1 MDGGATPRP
10 SPLLWPRA
18 PLTQCRKVQAV
29 KGERPLAVPVGA
41 AHLLG
46 GPGPQGFRESSASN
60 ACGVEPREGGAACL
74 HPRGGVWGAEK
85 EGGRVCWTAWAKNRL
100 PGACTYPPLS
110 PSASLA
116 LPRVCRRRHARPL
129 SSRALLVLFECVTP
143 RGAAVL
149 PFSAT
154 IFTLLHRIRLEAS
167 GDYPPNLS
175 ISLSGGKEINRDLP
189 SSGERTGASPAL
201 NRGSAH
207 AAREMWGEGLPACPR
222 GGGRAP
228 HI

>member
-74 HPRGGVWGAEK
+74 HPRGGVGGG
-85 EGGRVCWTAWAKNRL
+85 EGGVVCAGQRGQRTGCPVHAYA
-100 PGACTYPPLS
+100 PSPPS
-110 PSASLA
+110 PV